1 MKEIARIERGN
12 VTIIITKNAP
22 KEIIGMIDRAL
33 TKGRRR

>member
-22 KEIIGMIDRAL
+22 KEIVSMINSAII
-33 TKGRRR
+33 KERRG